1 MRKFK
6 VTGVMRDKMNREL
19 RKPGEVTAVPEE
31 WIERLK
37 KAGVLGEEI
46 IESATVK
53 PPENAMMPKAEPKA
67 KPKAKAKKLG
77 GGWYELP
84 SGEKVRKSELEEGD

>member
-53 PPENAMMPKAEPKA
+53 PPENAMMPKA
-67 KPKAKAKKLG
+67 KAKKLG

-84 SGEKVRKSELEEGD
+84 SGEKVRKSELKDGEN

>member
-1 MRKFK
+1 MIIINGKAMLK
-6 VTGVMRDKMNREL
+6 IGNRYIP
-19 RKPGEVTAVPEE
+19 PGKEVEVPESLGKK
-31 WIERLK
+31 LK
-37 KAGVLGEEI
+37 QAGL
-46 IESATVK
+46 ATETASTK
-53 PPENAMMPKAEPKA
+53 PPENAM